1 MVLRRPSPVVTQAV
15 SLTLTALADDTRRG
29 AVEALRQGPLSAG
42 ELSNHL
48 NVTPAA
54 LTRHLR
60 MLRRA
65 DLVSVSLDPADS
77 RRHVYSVRPDRLVQL
92 SEWAENVSRFW
103 TAQLASYANHAT
115 KANPGVNAGRAIR
128 GSHAS
133 R

>member
-1 MVLRRPSPVVTQAV
+1 MS
-15 SLTLTALADDTRRG
+15 STLTALADDTRRG

-42 ELSNHL
+42 DLSNRL

-77 RRHVYSVRPDRLVQL
+77 RRHIYSVRPDRLVQL

-103 TAQLASYANHAT
+103 TAQLSSYANHAT
-115 KANPGVNAGRAIR
+115 KANPGVNAGTAIR

>member
-1 MVLRRPSPVVTQAV
+1 MG
-15 SLTLTALADDTRRG
+15 LTLTALADDTRRG
-29 AVEALRQGPLSAG
+29 TVEALRKGPLSAG
-42 ELSNHL
+42 ELSNRL

-77 RRHVYSVRPDRLVQL
+77 RRHVYSVQPDRLVQL

-103 TAQLASYANHAT
+103 TSQLSSFAKHAT
-115 KANPGVNAGRAIR
+115 KTSQTTKARQGIR
-128 GSHAS
+128 GSNAT

>member
-1 MVLRRPSPVVTQAV
+1 MG
-15 SLTLTALADDTRRG
+15 LTLNALADDTRRG
-29 AVEALRQGPLSAG
+29 TVEALRKGPLSAG
-42 ELSNHL
+42 ELSNRL

-65 DLVSVSLDPADS
+65 DLVSVSLDPVDS
-77 RRHVYSVRPDRLVQL
+77 RRHVYSVQPDRLVQL

-103 TAQLASYANHAT
+103 TSQLSSFAKHAT
-115 KANPGVNAGRAIR
+115 KASQGKDSQAIR
-128 GSHAS
+128 GSDAD